1 MQIAILAALA
11 AGFAVSFRF
20 GPISVVPLAAAA
32 VIIALFCDAT
42 IAGSR
47 FLASA
52 IIVVALN
59 AGYLLGAVLC
69 WWLGSSRKP

>member
-20 GPISVVPLAAAA
+20 GPISVVPLATAA
-32 VIIALFCDAT
+32 VLLTLFSDTTVAS
-42 IAGSR
+42 SR
-47 FLASA
+47 FLASV
-52 IIVVALN
+52 ILVVAIN

-69 WWLGSSRKP
+69 WWLGSSRKT